1 MDDRS
6 DINQQTFTYQV
17 MTGYLTRATKLFRHN
32 N

>member
-17 MTGYLTRATKLFRHN
+17 MTGYLTRAP
-32 N
+32 